1 MSRLRLTHWSVTVD
15 LVFPR
20 KESSQVF
27 FRPLRA
33 RSVPLSHLHNCPISD
48 ALSEIPDLIANHD
61 ISLSSVRRSRRWGP
75 ERDRCFTHG
84 IRLKERDGLAIKQP
98 FHYFFLR
105 NLKIKESITS
115 SLQTGE
121 FGKGR
126 FSLRFKRLFPAC
138 SRHLCMKLL
147 RCYWPVPFQS
157 MITITKYWILILI

>member
-20 KESSQVF
+20 KESNQVF

-121 FGKGR
+121 FGKGFQTSALNV
-126 FSLRFKRLFPAC
+126 FSPPVQGTFVWNFCVAIGPSLFNP
-138 SRHLCMKLL
+138 
-147 RCYWPVPFQS
+147 W
-157 MITITKYWILILI
+157 